1 MCDGDFDGLFSDPDY
16 DDLEFRRYNPSVYG
30 DDEVMQYY
38 YGSGQYQQQVDG
50 RQRTPQQIQADEQFH
65 QEYLRWKE
73 KKLQEEAKYGKNN
86 SVRHHSVGEDVMY
99 FILSLVVLAFWIF
112 IIYTFF
118 QSCGFL

>member
-1 MCDGDFDGLFSDPDY
+1 MCDGDFDGGFSDPDY

-38 YGSGQYQQQVDG
+38 YGSGQKQQQGDG
-50 RQRTPQQIQADEQFH
+50 TQRTPQQIQADEQFH

-86 SVRHHSVGEDVMY
+86 NNYQMSDGDCLCA
-99 FILSLVVLAFWIF
+99 FIMGLIVLSFWIF
-112 IIYTFF
+112 IIISLFN
-118 QSCGFL
+118 SCFG

>member
-1 MCDGDFDGLFSDPDY
+1 MDFFSDPDY

-30 DDEVMQYY
+30 EDEVMQYY
-38 YGSGQYQQQVDG
+38 YGSGRYQQQVDG
-50 RQRTPQQIQADEQFH
+50 SQRTPQQIQADEEFH

-73 KKLQEEAKYGKNN
+73 KKLKEEAKYGKNN
-86 SVRHHSVGEDVMY
+86 PVRHHSVGEDAMY

-118 QSCGFL
+118 RNTPY

>member
-38 YGSGQYQQQVDG
+38 YGSGRYQQQVDG
-50 RQRTPQQIQADEQFH
+50 SQRTPQQIQADEEFH

-73 KKLQEEAKYGKNN
+73 KKLKEETKYGKNQTVTHN
-86 SVRHHSVGEDVMY
+86 SDGDCLKY
-99 FILSLVVLAFWIF
+99 FILGIAVLSGWIF
-112 IIYTFF
+112 IIISLFN
-118 QSCGFL
+118 SCFG